1 MGKYRCGDRYCTD
14 EELDMI
20 EKVRGGGASV
30 VEGEHAT
37 DLSGIGE
44 KIEEAVSRINPSLE
58 VSKDA
63 LVEAVSSAL
72 SEHPIQLVDTHSYE
86 EHLQSCP
93 HCQEQEE
100 QRFLKNVQ
108 GRLPELAEKYGY
120 VVKGQAKAE
129 ADPAPAA
136 PEAEVKT
143 EAKSEP
149 EPEPAP
155 VPPEGKVEETAEG
168 EDEGGFS
175 HTLGRIYSRNAE

>member
-1 MGKYRCGDRYCTD
+1 
-14 EELDMI
+14 MI

-44 KIEEAVSRINPSLE
+44 RIEEAVSRINPSLE

-100 QRFLKNVQ
+100 QRFIKNVE
-108 GRLPELAEKYGY
+108 GRLPELAAKYGY
-120 VVKGQAKAE
+120 AVKREVKAE
-129 ADPAPAA
+129 AEPAPAE
-136 PEAEVKT
+136 PEVEVKT
-143 EAKSEP
+143 EAKP
-149 EPEPAP
+149 EPELAP
-155 VPPEGKVEETAEG
+155 VPPEGKVEKTADE

>member
-44 KIEEAVSRINPSLE
+44 RIEEAVSRINPSLE

-63 LVEAVSSAL
+63 LAEAVSTAL

-86 EHLQSCP
+86 EHLQSCS
-93 HCQEQEE
+93 HCQEMEE
-100 QRFLKNVQ
+100 QRFIKNVE
-108 GRLPELAEKYGY
+108 GRLPELAEKFGY
-120 VVKGQAKAE
+120 TVKGEVKAEAEPAPAASKAEAKAE
-129 ADPAPAA
+129 A
-136 PEAEVKT
+136 
-143 EAKSEP
+143 

-155 VPPEGKVEETAEG
+155 VPPEGKAEETAEG

-175 HTLGRIYSRNAE
+175 NTLGRIYSRNAE